1 MPLFSLFY
9 EGFFEPII
17 SIMKSLLFTFIFL
30 LGLSLH
36 AQPSLVIESFATGF
50 NQPVDIT
57 HANDERLFIVEKGGR
72 IKIVN
77 PDGTILPTPFLD
89 IDARVESRAGERGLL
104 GLVFHPDYETNGF
117 FFVNYTDNSGD
128 TQVSRFSRDPNNPNL
143 ADPNSE
149 KFIFS
154 ANQPFPNHNAGDLAF
169 GPDGYLYIPL
179 GDGGSGGDPGD
190 RSQAPLNPLG
200 KMLRIDIDTDEN
212 TPYAIPPDNP
222 FLDNSNILDEIW
234 AIGLR
239 NPWRFSFDRE
249 TNDIWIADV
258 GQNEWE
264 EISFQPAN
272 STGGENYGWRC
283 YEGNEVFN
291 LNGNCPDANTLT
303 YPVYQYPHLRD
314 GNCRSVTGGF
324 VYRGNKHPDLVGY
337 YVYADFCTGII
348 GGITPD
354 GEGGWNHD
362 NLLDWDN
369 NQIVSF
375 GEDAAG
381 ELYMAA
387 LGRGTIYQVKTM
399 VVSSTDDFPGLEK
412 VTLSPNPFQDRL
424 QLQIE
429 SQLKGDFMLSLIN
442 VNGQEVFSRK
452 ESFAPGFSADYDLS
466 NVPAGIY
473 FLRIKSGKEVASW
486 RVVKN

>member
-154 ANQPFPNHNAGDLAF
+154 ANQPFP
-169 GPDGYLYIPL
+169 
-179 GDGGSGGDPGD
+179 
-190 RSQAPLNPLG
+190 
-200 KMLRIDIDTDEN
+200 
-212 TPYAIPPDNP
+212 
-222 FLDNSNILDEIW
+222 
-234 AIGLR
+234 
-239 NPWRFSFDRE
+239 
-249 TNDIWIADV
+249 
-258 GQNEWE
+258 
-264 EISFQPAN
+264 
-272 STGGENYGWRC
+272 
-283 YEGNEVFN
+283 
-291 LNGNCPDANTLT
+291 
-303 YPVYQYPHLRD
+303 
-314 GNCRSVTGGF
+314 
-324 VYRGNKHPDLVGY
+324 
-337 YVYADFCTGII
+337 
-348 GGITPD
+348 
-354 GEGGWNHD
+354 
-362 NLLDWDN
+362 
-369 NQIVSF
+369 
-375 GEDAAG
+375 
-381 ELYMAA
+381 
-387 LGRGTIYQVKTM
+387 
-399 VVSSTDDFPGLEK
+399 
-412 VTLSPNPFQDRL
+412 
-424 QLQIE
+424 
-429 SQLKGDFMLSLIN
+429 
-442 VNGQEVFSRK
+442 
-452 ESFAPGFSADYDLS
+452 
-466 NVPAGIY
+466 
-473 FLRIKSGKEVASW
+473 
-486 RVVKN
+486 